1 MRTSVTRRKPR
12 RSRRGRGRGRKIRNQ
27 THYEQHPSYF
37 LTQQGGA
44 SRTANAH
51 LKMLKRA
58 SGVIRELDR
67 ELKVGLGQT
76 QLLKR
81 AVAECAAAN
90 SAVSAKLR
98 AVSNEL
104 SSRANAP
111 SGTRATVRSAAKL
124 QQIATK
130 LSKTL
135 EESQQLRQHLR
146 EARNELGEAQDA
158 VLRAR
163 RESEELRSELRR
175 AGAARAEAALRPL
188 ADEIRVLQPLIGRIQ
203 DLIRTFHE
211 EVNWRNWRPRAGELG
226 LALQPIYDQ
235 LPDDTPGTGNVTAA
249 NAAPQIQ
256 AVLQAVSDKFARV
269 LPTDLEP
276 TLQVLQR
283 ELRTLTDSVTASLR
297 AVERVPADA
306 RGGGWRRG
314 QTVRKRRRACK

>member
-1 MRTSVTRRKPR
+1 MRTSATRRKTR
-12 RSRRGRGRGRKIRNQ
+12 RSRRGRGRKIRNQ

-44 SRTANAH
+44 SKTANAH

-58 SGVIRELDR
+58 SGVIKELDR

-98 AVSNEL
+98 AVSKEL
-104 SSRANAP
+104 SSRANTP
-111 SGTRATVRSAAKL
+111 SGTRATVRSATKL
-124 QQIATK
+124 QQIAAK

-146 EARNELGEAQDA
+146 EARNDLGEAQDA

-163 RESEELRSELRR
+163 TESKELRDELRR

-188 ADEIRVLQPLIGRIQ
+188 ADEIRALQPLTNRIQ
-203 DLIRTFHE
+203 DQIRTFHE

-226 LALQPIYDQ
+226 RALQPIYDQ
-235 LPDDTPGTGNVTAA
+235 LPANTPGMGNVTAA
-249 NAAPQIQ
+249 NAPPQIK
-256 AVLQAVSDKFARV
+256 AVLQAVSNKFATV
-269 LPTDLEP
+269 LPHDLDP
-276 TLQVLQR
+276 QLQELQR

-297 AVERVPADA
+297 AVERMPGDV
-306 RGGGWRRG
+306 RGGGGKRRR
-314 QTVRKRRRACK
+314 TVRKRRRACK